1 MQYEKKL
8 SEHSKYTN
16 KHTHTNSRKVVNLSV
31 YHLLKH
37 AHKYSIKISNLKLQG
52 TLLRNFHKNH
62 DIYLPRHNTQK
73 TTQQNCRWKSE
84 IVKKYPDKF
93 CEMVANLVGK

>member
-62 DIYLPRHNTQK
+62 DVYLPRHNTQK
-73 TTQQNCRWKSE
+73 TTQQNVGVNRKSLKN
-84 IVKKYPDKF
+84 IPTNFVKWSQT
-93 CEMVANLVGK
+93 